1 MSKRAGLLLFA
12 AFAALFL
19 TVNRGAYRGYFQDDE
34 IDNLSW
40 TPYLGPLDFLKGA
53 ITPQFQANNFRPVG
67 HYYFHA
73 VEEIA
78 GLHFPGMSPC
88 CRRST
93 CSMSGC
99 CGWWR
104 DGWARRCSRS
114 RRCLFFGL
122 HMALFDDL
130 WKPMYVFDVL
140 CATFCLLS
148 LLVLRD

>member
-1 MSKRAGLLLFA
+1 MASEDLHRRNAAKAEFLSRGDEKVPRTAWRGNSATIEHSMSKRAGLLLFA

-19 TVNRGAYRGYFQDDE
+19 TVNRDAYRGYFQDDE

-78 GLHFPGMSPC
+78 GLDFPVYAGVLQAFHLLNV
-88 CRRST
+88 
-93 CSMSGC
+93 
-99 CGWWR
+99 WLLWLV
-104 DGWARRCSRS
+104 ARR
-114 RRCLFFGL
+114 LG
-122 HMALFDDL
+122 AA
-130 WKPMYVFDVL
+130 P
-140 CATFCLLS
+140 
-148 LLVLRD
+148 